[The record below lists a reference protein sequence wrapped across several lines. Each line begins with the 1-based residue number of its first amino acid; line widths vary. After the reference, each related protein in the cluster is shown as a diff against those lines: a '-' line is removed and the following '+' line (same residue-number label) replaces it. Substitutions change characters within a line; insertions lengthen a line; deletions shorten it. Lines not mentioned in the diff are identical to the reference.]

1 MHHVEA
7 TVNEIWINGSR
18 YFPTVLKDTYDFKL
32 ENYSGN
38 WPIKIG
44 NNMAFFDQN
53 LGIIVTYKIFIVINT
68 RR

>member
-1 MHHVEA
+1 M
-7 TVNEIWINGSR
+7 
-18 YFPTVLKDTYDFKL
+18 YDFKL